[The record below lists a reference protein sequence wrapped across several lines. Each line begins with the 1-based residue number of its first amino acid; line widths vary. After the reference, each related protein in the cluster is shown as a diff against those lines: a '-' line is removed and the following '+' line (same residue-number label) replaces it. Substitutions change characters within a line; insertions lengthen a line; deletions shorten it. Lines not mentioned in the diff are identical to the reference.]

1 MAEPTITDQPDLPQ
15 IQDLPAHEFREVR
28 GGKTVAEVV
37 AARPEP
43 PADSG
48 IPPPEAAGAQL
59 PRDKDGRFLAK
70 AVDAVVEAVIADRA
84 PASKA
89 GNPRHDPKARVDEL
103 KTEIAALAKEKGETK
118 AERDAITAELTTLR
132 AERDALKAPAAN
144 GNGHSER
151 KADAP
156 AGKLE
161 YPAALKTF
169 EAYAETNPDASYEEY
184 MDARGDFRTDER
196 DKKRRADDADQTAR
210 TAYDEAHKPF
220 WEREKAFK
228 AITPDYDAVIQRS
241 PIRELQLPAEVMA
254 ELRTAENG
262 PALRYYL
269 AQHPAQT
276 QQIASMSGP
285 AAVDYLRSLVTSA
298 PGASAVTPGTAP
310 KTKADPPFET
320 VGASAAASTHSLET
334 IAATGSAADFRR
346 HRESGGRR

>member
-28 GGKTVAEVV
+28 AGKTVAEVV
-37 AARPEP
+37 AARPAAEVGTVVTDDKP
-43 PADSG
+43 VELQGQPARDDAG
-48 IPPPEAAGAQL
+48 RFVPKAAGE
-59 PRDKDGRFLAK
+59 PK
-70 AVDAVVEAVIADRA
+70 ADVPA
-84 PASKA
+84 PSKA

-161 YPAALKTF
+161 YPAELKTF
-169 EAYAETNPDASYEEY
+169 DAYADTNPDASYEEY

-196 DKKRRADDADQTAR
+196 EKTRRAADADTAAK

-228 AITPDYDAVIQRS
+228 AITPDYDDVIQRS
-241 PIRELQLPAEVMA
+241 PIRELALPVDVIDLM
-254 ELRTAENG
+254 RTAENG

-285 AAVDYLRSLVTSA
+285 AAVDYLKSLVTSM
-298 PGASAVTPGTAP
+298 PVASAVTTGVAP

-334 IAATGSAADFRR
+334 VAATGSAPDYRR
-346 HRESGGRR
+346 LRESGVRR